1 MTKSFPA
8 CDRRQGEKRDGSCRK
23 KLLDISSL
31 IKYNFLMHYKNVTK
45 K

>member
-8 CDRRQGEKRDGSCRK
+8 MEQAAREKRGGSCRK